1 MNKKIVVC
9 KLIDY
14 VFQNKEQLTEAYD
27 DSNSMR
33 YLSWKFS
40 LYVIGRL
47 QTPHP
52 MLTPVV
58 IDVENYKVIFLPK
71 AWNPMEVWS
80 YIERMINP
88 DVIHMHGNHSWPSY
102 PFYASNFKHYSP
114 DIKKMI
120 FSPAGSSC
128 GTSSFLDH
136 FDHIVVN
143 HPLQIDRMK
152 TPHKDR
158 VIVRKRCADP
168 IMFYP
173 GYAEKVEYDCVYVAG
188 FVPVK
193 QIEVMIETVSNSDN
207 TLVIVGDFTRTAEH
221 YNHIRKVIDNEY
233 DNEQIFLKNFMLQD
247 DLCKFLGKC
256 GVFVWPN
263 IKPENP
269 STTTNRSVVEALA
282 CGMPLLLGERAFA
295 ETYFVSQ
302 MINGALYSHPLDF
315 CLCLEHILIELE
327 HFRFNARGVYNT
339 RFSFQRD
346 FIDFYNELY
355 SI

>member
-33 YLSWKFS
+33 YLSCKFS
-40 LYVIGRL
+40 LFVIGRL

-71 AWNPMEVWS
+71 AWNSIEVWS
-80 YIERMINP
+80 YIEGMINP
-88 DVIHMHGNHSWPSY
+88 DVIHMHGNHGWPSY
-102 PFYASNFKHYSP
+102 PVYASYFRNHSGNV
-114 DIKKMI
+114 KKMI

-128 GTSSFLDH
+128 GNPEFLEC
-136 FDHIVVN
+136 FDHIIVN

-152 TPHKDR
+152 TPHKNR
-158 VIVRKRCADP
+158 VIVRRRCADP
-168 IMFYP
+168 NVFYP
-173 GYAEKVEYDCVYVAG
+173 EYADKIEYDCVYIAG

-193 QIEVMIETVSNSDN
+193 QIEVMIETVCDADNS
-207 TLVIVGDFTRTAEH
+207 LAIVGDFTRTAEH
-221 YNHIRKVIDNEY
+221 YNHIRKYIDHY
-233 DNEQIFLKNFMLQD
+233 DDGEQIFLQDFMPQEKLR
-247 DLCKFLGKC
+247 KFLGKC

-269 STTTNRSVVEALA
+269 STTTNRSVIEALA

-295 ETYFVSQ
+295 ETDFVSQ
-302 MINGALYSHPLDF
+302 MINGALYSYPLDF

-327 HFRFNARGVYNT
+327 HFRLNAREVYNA